1 MNRFRRSVRESA
13 ARHGILNPLPLYFSF
28 PTDMK
33 IRHALAP
40 TLAIALGTLSGTA
53 LAADV
58 RIATEGAYAPWN
70 YLDDSGELAGFE
82 IDLGNALCE
91 RAGVECEW
99 VQNEWDSIIP
109 NLQAGNYD
117 VIMAGM
123 SITDE
128 RMETIDFSADYYPAD
143 PSRFISRAGEELDVE
158 NLQGKKVGAQGATIQ
173 AAYAEETFGADN
185 QILTFET
192 PDQSIADLMAGNL
205 DLIIADGSYLKPI
218 VDGSAGAMVF
228 TGPEVM
234 IGNGVGMGL
243 RKDDA
248 ELQEQMATALDELKA
263 DGTVDALIAE
273 YFDAGP
279 FYGE

>member
-1 MNRFRRSVRESA
+1 MNTVRLLVPALALVLGSA
-13 ARHGILNPLPLYFSF
+13 AATVH
-28 PTDMK
+28 
-33 IRHALAP
+33 
-40 TLAIALGTLSGTA
+40 
-53 LAADV
+53 AADV

-70 YLDDSGELAGFE
+70 YLDDSGQLAGFE

-117 VIMAGM
+117 AIMAGM

-128 RMETIDFSADYYPAD
+128 RMETIDFSAAYYPPD
-143 PSRFISRAGEELDVE
+143 PSAYITTAGNEIDID
-158 NLQGKKVGAQGATIQ
+158 NLEGKRIGAQGATIQ
-173 AAYAEETFGADN
+173 AAYAEENFSQDN
-185 QILTFET
+185 TILTFET

-205 DLIIADGSYLKPI
+205 DLVIADGSYLKPI
-218 VDGSAGAMVF
+218 VEGSNGAMEF
-228 TGPEVM
+228 TGPDVM

-243 RKDDA
+243 RKGDD
-248 ELQEQMATALDELKA
+248 ELAASMGAALEELKA
-263 DGTVDALIAE
+263 DGTVDALIKD

-279 FYGE
+279 FFAD

>member
-1 MNRFRRSVRESA
+1 MN
-13 ARHGILNPLPLYFSF
+13 
-28 PTDMK
+28 
-33 IRHALAP
+33 IRHTLAP
-40 TLAIALGTLSGTA
+40 ALAIALGTLAGTA

-128 RMETIDFSADYYPAD
+128 RMETIDFSVDYYPAD
-143 PSRFISRAGEELDVE
+143 PSRYIARAGEELDMD
-158 NLQGKKVGAQGATIQ
+158 NLTGKKVGAQGATIQ
-173 AAYAEETFGADN
+173 AAHAEETFGADN

-205 DLIIADGSYLKPI
+205 DVIIADGSYLQPI

-243 RKDDA
+243 RKDDT
-248 ELQEQMATALDELKA
+248 ELQEQMASALEALKA

>member
-1 MNRFRRSVRESA
+1 
-13 ARHGILNPLPLYFSF
+13 
-28 PTDMK
+28 MK

-40 TLAIALGTLSGTA
+40 ALAPAFAPALVPALAIALGTLSGTA

-58 RIATEGAYAPWN
+58 RIATEGAYAPFN
-70 YLDDSGELAGFE
+70 YLDDAGELAGFE
-82 IDLGNALCE
+82 IDLGDALCE

-128 RMETIDFSADYYPAD
+128 RMETIDFSADYYPPE
-143 PSRFISRAGEELDVE
+143 PSRYITRAGEELDVD
-158 NLQGKKVGAQGATIQ
+158 NLEGKKVGAQGATIQ

-205 DLIIADGSYLKPI
+205 DLVLADGGYLQPI

-228 TGPEVM
+228 TGPDVA
-234 IGNGVGMGL
+234 IGGGVGMGL
-243 RKDDA
+243 RKGDT
-248 ELQEQMATALDELKA
+248 ELKEQMATALEALKA
-263 DGTVDALIAE
+263 DGTVDALLKE
-273 YFDAGP
+273 YFDAEP
-279 FYGE
+279 AYGE